1 MQEKGQMKHQ
11 TLSCMGILVKEESL
25 KEVDNQHCDTRY
37 LGLEIQVFAEP
48 AHNLTL
54 SNFLIFFFIFP
65 VPNQIC
71 FVAQGPGQ

>member
-1 MQEKGQMKHQ
+1 
-11 TLSCMGILVKEESL
+11 MGILVKEESL

-54 SNFLIFFFIFP
+54 SNFLIFFLFSLSPIKFASWHRAL
-65 VPNQIC
+65 VSE
-71 FVAQGPGQ
+71 V